1 MFKLTVAQR
10 AGLMLQQ
17 VIYQSRVFY
26 TIQNILKY
34 LVFLFFLIEVALM
47 CWNQGLRT
55 ETTSSS

>member
-17 VIYQSRVFY
+17 VVSQECFILSKIYQS
-26 TIQNILKY
+26 ISN
-34 LVFLFFLIEVALM
+34 FFLIEVALM
-47 CWNQGLRT
+47 CWNRGLRT

>member
-26 TIQNILKY
+26 TIQNVLKY
-34 LVFLFFLIEVALM
+34 LVFLFFLIEVVLM
-47 CWNQGLRT
+47 CWNRGLRT

>member
-1 MFKLTVAQR
+1 MVKFTVAQR

-17 VIYQSRVFY
+17 VIYQSGVFY
-26 TIQNILKY
+26 TIQNIPKH
-34 LVFLFFLIEVALM
+34 FLNYFFLTEAALM

>member
-1 MFKLTVAQR
+1 MVKFAIAQR

-26 TIQNILKY
+26 TIQNIPKH
-34 LVFLFFLIEVALM
+34 FLNYFFLTGAALM